1 MKLTTVL
8 SSVNNNS
15 EYYLFIPKQIIF
27 WRTFNI
33 KFLAVYIGE
42 EIPNELLDY
51 TDNIILWN
59 KNLNINTSYVGQ
71 NLRIY
76 YPALLNLG
84 EDELVMITD
93 MDMLPMNDK
102 YYKDGLDNFTK
113 QDFIYL
119 RNIDVNQIYMCYN
132 LAHPS
137 VWSKVFNV
145 KNEDDIEKKIAENY
159 IPSYTG
165 IPGGNGW
172 CTDQHIMYNNLINYP
187 FLKVLNRPIKRLE
200 TCDYINNIKNGD
212 INFISKYDDCH
223 FHRSFIK
230 NKFLIEN
237 AENQL
242 NNIYTNK
249 IDVIKRQCVFTN
261 DNNVI
266 ISLINH
272 QFSNDMSRRDNHEVL
287 FRRINT
293 YLLNNNIININ
304 KNIIDLG
311 SWIGD
316 NSIPWSKNIKG
327 KVYAIDP
334 SPINLS
340 FINETC
346 ILNNIHN
353 VSTLEYAISNL
364 NELLSTNEDINH
376 CSFVYGGVG
385 TQGRNKVNAVSL
397 DYLYEKNII
406 ENIGYIHLDVEGMEF
421 KVLQG
426 SSNILDKEK
435 PIITF
440 EQHLEIDNYNDIS
453 SYLKGKNYHV
463 FLIDEIL
470 NGCRH
475 DCRNS
480 IAFHNEIFSI
490 DMINNINKFIGKNI
504 LIPK

>member
-1 MKLTTVL
+1 MKLSTVL
-8 SSVNNNS
+8 CSVNNNS
-15 EYYLFIPKQIIF
+15 DYYLFIPKQIHF
-27 WRTFNI
+27 WKLFNI
-33 KFLAVYIGE
+33 NFLAIFVGE
-42 EIPNELLDY
+42 KIPDELLEY
-51 TDNIILWN
+51 KDNIILWN
-59 KNLNINTSYVGQ
+59 KNLDINTSYVGQ

-76 YPALLNLG
+76 YPALLNLPD
-84 EDELVMITD
+84 DEVVMITD
-93 MDMLPMNDK
+93 TDMLPMNDK
-102 YYKDGLDNFTK
+102 YYTDGLDNFSK

-119 RNIDVNQIYMCYN
+119 RNIDGNEIYMCYN

-137 VWSKVFNV
+137 VWSKVFNIN
-145 KNEDDIEKKIAENY
+145 NENDIEKNLQQNFVS
-159 IPSYTG
+159 SYTG
-165 IPGGNGW
+165 VPGCNGW
-172 CTDQHIMYNNLINYP
+172 STDQRIMYNNLIKYP
-187 FLKVLNRPIKRLE
+187 FLKVLNKPIKRLE
-200 TCDYINNIKNGD
+200 TCDYITRIKNGD
-212 INFISKYDDCH
+212 SNFISQYDDCH

-237 AENQL
+237 AEKQL
-242 NNIYTNK
+242 QHIYTD
-249 IDVIKRQCVFTN
+249 ITTRQCVFTN

-272 QFSNDMSRRDNHEVL
+272 KFSNDMSRRDNHEVL

-293 YLLNNNIININ
+293 YLINNNIIKND

-311 SWIGD
+311 AWIGD
-316 NSIPWSKNIKG
+316 NSIPWAKNING

-334 SPINLS
+334 SPINIS

-346 ILNNIHN
+346 ILNNIQN
-353 VSTLEYAISNL
+353 VSTLEYAISNI
-364 NELLSTNEDINH
+364 NELLSTNQDINH
-376 CSFVYGGVG
+376 CSFVYNGVG
-385 TQGRNKVNAVSL
+385 TDGRNKVNAVSL

-426 SSNILDKEK
+426 SNNILDKEK

-440 EQHLEIDNYNDIS
+440 EQHLEIDNYNDVL
-453 SYLKGKNYHV
+453 SYLKHKNYHV

-470 NGCRH
+470 DGCRH

-480 IAFHNEIFSI
+480 IAFHNEIFSV
-490 DMINNINKFIGKNI
+490 DMINNINKFIGKTI

>member
-15 EYYLFIPKQIIF
+15 DYYLFIPKQIIF

-51 TDNIILWN
+51 RDNIILWN

-102 YYKDGLDNFTK
+102 YYKDGLDDFTK

-200 TCDYINNIKNGD
+200 TWDYINHINKND

-237 AENQL
+237 AEKQL
-242 NNIYTNK
+242 DNIYTNK
-249 IDVIKRQCVFTN
+249 IDVITP
-261 DNNVI
+261 
-266 ISLINH
+266 
-272 QFSNDMSRRDNHEVL
+272 
-287 FRRINT
+287 
-293 YLLNNNIININ
+293 LNI
-304 KNIIDLG
+304 
-311 SWIGD
+311 
-316 NSIPWSKNIKG
+316 
-327 KVYAIDP
+327 
-334 SPINLS
+334 
-340 FINETC
+340 
-346 ILNNIHN
+346 
-353 VSTLEYAISNL
+353 
-364 NELLSTNEDINH
+364 
-376 CSFVYGGVG
+376 
-385 TQGRNKVNAVSL
+385 
-397 DYLYEKNII
+397 
-406 ENIGYIHLDVEGMEF
+406 
-421 KVLQG
+421 
-426 SSNILDKEK
+426 
-435 PIITF
+435 
-440 EQHLEIDNYNDIS
+440 
-453 SYLKGKNYHV
+453 
-463 FLIDEIL
+463 
-470 NGCRH
+470 
-475 DCRNS
+475 
-480 IAFHNEIFSI
+480 
-490 DMINNINKFIGKNI
+490 
-504 LIPK
+504 